1 MHTYVLPSVY
11 TYHRHILY
19 MYIDILFYINCNSIQ
34 QVLAAG
40 EYHGAS
46 QVEVKFGLANCLFR
60 KVNKAQENLF

>member
-34 QVLAAG
+34 QVLAAII
-40 EYHGAS
+40 A
-46 QVEVKFGLANCLFR
+46 L
-60 KVNKAQENLF
+60 